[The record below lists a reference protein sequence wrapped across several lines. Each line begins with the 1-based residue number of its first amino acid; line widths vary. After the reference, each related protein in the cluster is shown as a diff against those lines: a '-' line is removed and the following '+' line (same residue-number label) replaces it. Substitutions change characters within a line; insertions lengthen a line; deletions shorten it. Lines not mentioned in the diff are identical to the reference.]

1 MNRLE
6 QTILKNLIYNEEY
19 SRKVLPFIRSDY
31 FSDNIEKTVFKEVF
45 DFTNHYKNPPTH
57 EALVINFTEK
67 KDVSEDVVKGAI
79 ELLNELNQAKE
90 EPTETSWLIDQTE
103 KFCQDRAIYN
113 AIMESV
119 GILDNK
125 SHNKSKGEIPQLL
138 SDALGV
144 SFDNTVGHDY
154 INDSDARY
162 EAYHRVE
169 SRIRF
174 DLDLFN
180 KITKGGLPIKTLN
193 IALAG
198 CVHPDTKVK
207 IRFRKR
213 ISNFEEKSVN
223 ISEIEKLLNDGY
235 DVEVDSPDGF
245 VPVSLFVDKGEWVE
259 YILTLSD
266 DRKVK
271 VNENHLFETENG
283 WKYAKDLLNLHT
295 NFLTDVGFLSGSVVK
310 TGKTIPIVD
319 IQVEHENHR
328 YYTNGVSSHNTG
340 VGKSLFMC
348 HVASGCLSQGHNVLY
363 ITMEMA
369 EEKIAERIDANLLNI
384 DLNELHT
391 LSKEDYERKFSA
403 LKSKTHGK
411 LIIKE
416 YPTASASVLHFRAL
430 LNDLAIKKNFKPD
443 IIFIDYLNICCSAR
457 IKPGANVNS
466 YSYIK
471 SIAEELRG
479 LAVENALPIVS
490 ATQTTR
496 SGFSSSDPGLEDTSE
511 SFGLP
516 ATADFMFALV
526 SNEELEALGQIL
538 VKQLKN
544 RYGDPNDYKRFVL
557 GIDRAKMRLYDAE
570 SSAQADIVDAGR
582 EDKPLNTFGN
592 RDNKFKKNFEG
603 MKV

>member
-1 MNRLE
+1 
-6 QTILKNLIYNEEY
+6 
-19 SRKVLPFIRSDY
+19 
-31 FSDNIEKTVFKEVF
+31 
-45 DFTNHYKNPPTH
+45 
-57 EALVINFTEK
+57 
-67 KDVSEDVVKGAI
+67 
-79 ELLNELNQAKE
+79 
-90 EPTETSWLIDQTE
+90 
-103 KFCQDRAIYN
+103 
-113 AIMESV
+113 MESV
-119 GILDNK
+119 GILDSK

-198 CVHPDTKVK
+198 
-207 IRFRKR
+207 
-213 ISNFEEKSVN
+213 
-223 ISEIEKLLNDGY
+223 
-235 DVEVDSPDGF
+235 
-245 VPVSLFVDKGEWVE
+245 
-259 YILTLSD
+259 
-266 DRKVK
+266 
-271 VNENHLFETENG
+271 
-283 WKYAKDLLNLHT
+283 
-295 NFLTDVGFLSGSVVK
+295 
-310 TGKTIPIVD
+310 
-319 IQVEHENHR
+319 
-328 YYTNGVSSHNTG
+328 TG

-430 LNDLAIKKNFKPD
+430 LNDLAIKKNFNPD

-570 SSAQADIVDAGR
+570 PSAQADIVDAGQ

-592 RDNKFKKNFEG
+592 REGKFKKNFEG
-603 MKV
+603 IKV